1 MKRKL
6 FSLWLFVLAVC
17 FTTNIRAQVTLGNTN
32 GIPKPAE
39 KFSAV
44 EIISKG
50 TGGLRL
56 PQLSTTER
64 NAWTLSG
71 IALANGLTIYNTTT
85 KCVEYWNSERWISMC
100 EGTSQTTISPAACAN
115 VAANGTGCDQ
125 TFTVEDPDC
134 PNGPFTI
141 AIVAGNDYASLTDV
155 STANGTFK
163 IRFNENN
170 SVSTHSVMVRV
181 TSSCTSQYKDFM
193 FTQAGV
199 DCSTYNYTVPA
210 ISPSGSALSLC
221 TGGAVY
227 LSVPA
232 TTANLD
238 KLIWTRNGVEVAR
251 GQSYYIATQIGTYN
265 VSMGAIGCNT
275 NAANERKITESGTAP
290 AQIKT
295 IVASNSGIL
304 CGTSGTVKLTAMG
317 STGAVSW
324 FHNGV
329 LDSART
335 GSTITLTG
343 SADQGDWFAAAGS
356 AGCYSKNSNVINV
369 TYEAGSG
376 TPIVVN
382 NADVLVNGTAINAVT
397 TFCQGGSL
405 TLEVKNKQAG
415 VTYTWYNGDAVITS
429 PYTIP
434 ADQTSILLRMVA
446 TDNSG
451 VACPAEASTTE
462 KPISGGKAP
471 DAPTIS
477 GSGVICKDSTDLS
490 VVPAVAGTYTYTWYE
505 GSTKLSQT
513 TQTIT
518 VNKTG
523 TTYSATVTN
532 ASGCV
537 SPMGSKTT
545 GAAVS
550 DVPTL
555 TWKTAPTPVNY
566 GDVKVYVTNIDYD
579 LNTTYVWKSD
589 NTDVVI
595 TPAGASASV
604 KFPSTGTGGAI
615 INLTVTATN
624 SCGASAPL
632 VLPITVGNSCP
643 TPVVSAQSATTFAS
657 AVAGTP
663 VTLQVSATGTN
674 TPTYQWYTG
683 TAPSGSAISGANSAT
698 YIYTPSATGT
708 VNLYCVVTNGCDA
721 TAKGTSPAFT
731 VTTTINPIDYPTTAT
746 LSMSGKVCFDT
757 RETFDVNNNGLSV
770 NRTDTSSPLPKGTQD
785 YVLTVTGKTI
795 STVTWV
801 ASVTKFYSNT
811 VASGTNNTTYTVTFA
826 DLETIIKPAVENST
840 KATVANGQVITIT
853 AYVTFTDGTKG
864 SISKVVKIQDF
875 MCCDGYVCVGCAY
888 DYLNGAPGDWALTAA
903 SPSNSVTSI
912 PNVAPLGPQAYGES
926 TTTFLNKFF
935 KTTSSGDLCVYKKD
949 VYTLG
954 NTPNWA
960 QAIKA
965 CQNGTVVDGSAGI
978 WYLPNVR
985 ELYAVYLKFSNNGA
999 IKPRPFG
1006 TPTDFGGA
1014 PDAAGMNI
1022 SSNYSTSTEYNGSV
1036 QTTFG
1041 FEATFDQ
1048 WPGKTFGAPKDS
1060 APSLVMRCVRRM

>member
-1 MKRKL
+1 
-6 FSLWLFVLAVC
+6 
-17 FTTNIRAQVTLGNTN
+17 
-32 GIPKPAE
+32 
-39 KFSAV
+39 
-44 EIISKG
+44 
-50 TGGLRL
+50 
-56 PQLSTTER
+56 
-64 NAWTLSG
+64 
-71 IALANGLTIYNTTT
+71 
-85 KCVEYWNSERWISMC
+85 
-100 EGTSQTTISPAACAN
+100 
-115 VAANGTGCDQ
+115 
-125 TFTVEDPDC
+125 
-134 PNGPFTI
+134 
-141 AIVAGNDYASLTDV
+141 
-155 STANGTFK
+155 
-163 IRFNENN
+163 
-170 SVSTHSVMVRV
+170 
-181 TSSCTSQYKDFM
+181 M

-210 ISPSGSALSLC
+210 ISPSGSSLSLC

-275 NAANERKITESGTAP
+275 NATNERKITESGTAP

-356 AGCYSKNSNVINV
+356 AGCYSINSNVINV
-369 TYEAGSG
+369 AYEAGSG
-376 TPIVVN
+376 TPIVVS

-405 TLEVKNKQAG
+405 TLEVNNKQAG
-415 VTYTWYNGDAVITS
+415 VTYTWYNGDVAITS

-518 VNKTG
+518 VTKTG

-545 GAAVS
+545 GAAIS

-555 TWKTAPTPVNY
+555 TWKTAPTPVNF
-566 GDVKVYVTNIDYD
+566 GEQKVYVTNIDYD
-579 LNTTYVWKSD
+579 LNTTYVWSVD
-589 NTDVVI
+589 GGATV

-604 KFPSTGTGGAI
+604 KFPATGTTGAI

-624 SCGASAPL
+624 SCGKSAPL
-632 VLPITVGNSCP
+632 VLPITVNNACP
-643 TPVVSAQSATTFAS
+643 TPVVIAQSATTFPGG
-657 AVAGTP
+657 VAGTP
-663 VTLQVSATGTN
+663 VTLQVSATSIN

-683 TAPSGSAISGANSAT
+683 VAPSGSAISGANSAT
-698 YIYTPSATGT
+698 YVYTPSAVGT
-708 VNLYCVVTNGCDA
+708 VNLYCMVTNGCDVN
-721 TAKGTSPAFT
+721 AKGTSPAFT
-731 VTTTINPIDYPTTAT
+731 VTTTLDPQNYPTTAS

-757 RETFDVNNNGLSV
+757 RETYDNLASGSTNGSQI
-770 NRTDTSSPLPKGTQD
+770 NRTDISSPLPQGTQD
-785 YVLTVTGKTI
+785 YILTVTGKTI

-801 ASVTKFYSNT
+801 TDVTKFYSNT
-811 VASGTNNTTYTVTFA
+811 AASGTNNTTYTVTFA
-826 DLETIIKPAVENST
+826 DLATIIKPAVQDGY
-840 KATVANGQVITIT
+840 KATAANGQVITIT
-853 AYVTFTDGTKG
+853 AYVNFTDGTKG
-864 SISKVVKIQDF
+864 SISKVIKIQDYV
-875 MCCDGYVCVGCAY
+875 CCDGYICKGCAY
-888 DYLNGAPGDWALTAA
+888 DYNNGAPGDWALTVPA
-903 SPSNSVTSI
+903 SSLSDNGAVKSNTSMPNTSLSPTAGTYSVSGSI
-912 PNVAPLGPQAYGES
+912 LNNYFKS
-926 TTTFLNKFF
+926 TPV
-935 KTTSSGDLCVYKKD
+935 GDLCFYKKNGALS
-949 VYTLG
+949 YTVG
-954 NTPNWA
+954 AGWSA
-960 QAIKA
+960 FIKS
-965 CQNGTVVDGSAGI
+965 CQDGSGADGSAGV
-978 WYLPNVR
+978 WYMPNTK
-985 ELYAVYLKFSNNGA
+985 EIYGLYAKLGGNGTT
-999 IKPRPFG
+999 IYKTMG

-1014 PDAAGMNI
+1014 PDAEGIPYDKAYL
-1022 SSNYSTSTEYNGSV
+1022 SSTESNASGQIYAWITYFQDGRLANSNKNYSSTL
-1036 QTTFG
+1036 F
-1041 FEATFDQ
+1041 
-1048 WPGKTFGAPKDS
+1048 
-1060 APSLVMRCVRRM
+1060 LRCVKRM

>member
-6 FSLWLFVLAVC
+6 FSLWLIVLAVC

-32 GIPKPAE
+32 GVPKPAE

-64 NAWTLSG
+64 NAWALSG

-85 KCVEYWNSERWISMC
+85 KCVEYWNSTRWISMC
-100 EGTSQTTISPAACAN
+100 EGTSQTTITPAACAN

-210 ISPSGSALSLC
+210 ISPSGSSLSLC

-265 VSMGAIGCNT
+265 LSMGAIGCNT
-275 NAANERKITESGTAP
+275 NAANERKITEAGTAP

-369 TYEAGSG
+369 AYEAGSG
-376 TPIVVN
+376 TPIVVS
-382 NADVLVNGTAINAVT
+382 NADVLVNGTAINAVS

-477 GSGVICKDSTDLS
+477 GSGVICGNSTDLS

-550 DVPTL
+550 DLPTL
-555 TWKTAPTPVNY
+555 TWKTAPTPVNF

-579 LNTTYVWKSD
+579 LNTTYAWTADGGATV
-589 NTDVVI
+589 TG
-595 TPAGASASV
+595 TGASASV
-604 KFPSTGTGGAI
+604 KFPATGTTGATV
-615 INLTVTATN
+615 NLTVKATN

-632 VLPITVGNSCP
+632 VLPITVNSACP
-643 TPVVSAQSATTFAS
+643 TPVVSAQSATAFAG

-663 VTLQVSATGTN
+663 VTLQVSATSIN

-683 TAPSGSAISGANSAT
+683 SAPSGSAISGANSAT
-698 YIYTPSATGT
+698 YVYTPSATGT

-731 VTTTINPIDYPTTAT
+731 VTTTLNPQDYPTTAT

-757 RETFDVNNNGLSV
+757 KETFDVNNNGSQTI
-770 NRTDTSSPLPKGTQD
+770 RTETASPTPQGDQAYIVTA
-785 YVLTVTGKTI
+785 TGKTI

-801 ASVTKFYSNT
+801 ADVTKFYSNT
-811 VASGTNNTTYTVTFA
+811 AVSGTNNTTYTVTFT
-826 DLETIIKPAVENST
+826 DLATIKAAVENSA
-840 KATVANGQVITIT
+840 KATAANGQVITIT
-853 AYVTFTDGTKG
+853 AYVSFTDGTKG

-875 MCCDGYVCVGCAY
+875 LCCDGFICVGCAY
-888 DYLNGAPGDWALTAA
+888 DYANGSPGDWARTGTPKDNVQSNTGITINNNLNGATNVVNTNFNNYFAA
-903 SPSNSVTSI
+903 TP
-912 PNVAPLGPQAYGES
+912 A
-926 TTTFLNKFF
+926 
-935 KTTSSGDLCVYKKD
+935 GDLCFYKKEYD
-949 VYTLG
+949 NRAMMNWSYAVNACKSG
-954 NTPNWA
+954 IGADNT
-960 QAIKA
+960 
-965 CQNGTVVDGSAGI
+965 GAGI
-978 WYLPNVR
+978 WYLPNIKEVNQ
-985 ELYAVYLKFSNNGA
+985 LYLALPVAGVNNVA
-999 IKPRPFG
+999 KYG
-1006 TPTDFGGA
+1006 TAATFGGS
-1014 PDAAGMNI
+1014 PDAQAIGGG
-1022 SSNYSTSTEYNGSV
+1022 SNPTKVYFSSTEYGAGGYGNY
-1036 QTTFG
+1036 G
-1041 FEATFDQ
+1041 FWFESYERAGTN
-1048 WPGKTFGAPKDS
+1048 KTQ
-1060 APSLVMRCVRRM
+1060 PSMIYNVRCVKRM

>member
-6 FSLWLFVLAVC
+6 FSLWLFVLIVC

-32 GIPKPAE
+32 GVPKPAE

-199 DCSTYNYTVPA
+199 DCSTYNYTVPT
-210 ISPSGSALSLC
+210 ISPSGSSLSLC

-335 GSTITLTG
+335 GSTINLTG

-356 AGCYSKNSNVINV
+356 AGCYSKNSNIINV
-369 TYEAGSG
+369 AYEAGSG

-405 TLEVKNKQAG
+405 TLEVNNKQAG
-415 VTYTWYNGDAVITS
+415 VTYTWYNGMWRSQARILFRLIKRPFYCVWWQQTTAGW
-429 PYTIP
+429 PVRQRP
-434 ADQTSILLRMVA
+434 ALPKNQYQEEKLPMRQPL
-446 TDNSG
+446 
-451 VACPAEASTTE
+451 AEAE
-462 KPISGGKAP
+462 
-471 DAPTIS
+471 
-477 GSGVICKDSTDLS
+477 
-490 VVPAVAGTYTYTWYE
+490 
-505 GSTKLSQT
+505 
-513 TQTIT
+513 
-518 VNKTG
+518 
-523 TTYSATVTN
+523 
-532 ASGCV
+532 
-537 SPMGSKTT
+537 
-545 GAAVS
+545 
-550 DVPTL
+550 
-555 TWKTAPTPVNY
+555 
-566 GDVKVYVTNIDYD
+566 
-579 LNTTYVWKSD
+579 
-589 NTDVVI
+589 
-595 TPAGASASV
+595 
-604 KFPSTGTGGAI
+604 
-615 INLTVTATN
+615 
-624 SCGASAPL
+624 
-632 VLPITVGNSCP
+632 
-643 TPVVSAQSATTFAS
+643 
-657 AVAGTP
+657 
-663 VTLQVSATGTN
+663 
-674 TPTYQWYTG
+674 
-683 TAPSGSAISGANSAT
+683 
-698 YIYTPSATGT
+698 
-708 VNLYCVVTNGCDA
+708 
-721 TAKGTSPAFT
+721 
-731 VTTTINPIDYPTTAT
+731 
-746 LSMSGKVCFDT
+746 
-757 RETFDVNNNGLSV
+757 
-770 NRTDTSSPLPKGTQD
+770 
-785 YVLTVTGKTI
+785 
-795 STVTWV
+795 
-801 ASVTKFYSNT
+801 
-811 VASGTNNTTYTVTFA
+811 
-826 DLETIIKPAVENST
+826 
-840 KATVANGQVITIT
+840 
-853 AYVTFTDGTKG
+853 
-864 SISKVVKIQDF
+864 
-875 MCCDGYVCVGCAY
+875 
-888 DYLNGAPGDWALTAA
+888 
-903 SPSNSVTSI
+903 
-912 PNVAPLGPQAYGES
+912 
-926 TTTFLNKFF
+926 
-935 KTTSSGDLCVYKKD
+935 
-949 VYTLG
+949 
-954 NTPNWA
+954 
-960 QAIKA
+960 
-965 CQNGTVVDGSAGI
+965 
-978 WYLPNVR
+978 
-985 ELYAVYLKFSNNGA
+985 
-999 IKPRPFG
+999 
-1006 TPTDFGGA
+1006 
-1014 PDAAGMNI
+1014 
-1022 SSNYSTSTEYNGSV
+1022 
-1036 QTTFG
+1036 
-1041 FEATFDQ
+1041 
-1048 WPGKTFGAPKDS
+1048 
-1060 APSLVMRCVRRM
+1060 